1 MSLRRALLLLTAG
14 AGLLGPARAEPSVS
28 MNGSLGR
35 SAALLV
41 INGQVQ
47 TLRVG
52 QVQQG
57 VKLIEVAEDSAR
69 VEIGGRERVLR
80 LGAAPV
86 AQAPSGQAAGGQRIV
101 LQAGSGGHFMALGSI
116 NGGSVRFMVDT
127 GATTVSLSR
136 QQADRLQLNYRN
148 GRPVQMQTANGVIN
162 GYLMTL
168 DRVRVGDVEIGGV
181 DATVAERDMPFVLL
195 GNSFLSRFQM
205 KRENETLILERRY

>member
-1 MSLRRALLLLTAG
+1 MRRRLFTLAVGLGGWG
-14 AGLLGPARAEPSVS
+14 AVRAEPAISL
-28 MNGSLGR
+28 NGSLGR

-41 INGQVQ
+41 IDGQVQ

-52 QVQQG
+52 QSLNG
-57 VKLIEVAEDSAR
+57 VKLIEVGEDSAV
-69 VEIGGRERVLR
+69 VEIGGKARTLR

-86 AQAPSGQAAGGQRIV
+86 AQAPAADGGKGQRIV
-101 LQAGSGGHFMALGSI
+101 LQAGSGGHFMTLGSI

-127 GATTVSLSR
+127 GATTVSMSR
-136 QQADRLQLNYRN
+136 READRLRLNYRN
-148 GRPVQMQTANGVIN
+148 GRPVQMQTANGVVN

-181 DATVAERDMPFVLL
+181 DATVAERDLPFVLL

-205 KRENETLILERRY
+205 RRDNETLILERRY